1 MNPYTGWRGH
11 SQIATGSGSSLQL
24 FFAMD
29 LTMLSDSDAASC
41 CALRKVSCSLDDER
55 IAMVITPPSLI
66 DTLAFWRTHE
76 GSHLGGDQSLASTLV
91 FVWIFTHGVAQA
103 TVVPSESM
111 TPTILVG
118 DHFFL
123 DKVAFPA
130 NYPQIMQNYLPA
142 RTINRGDIIAFW
154 SPENPE
160 MRLVKRVIGLP
171 GETIEIRNRDVY
183 INGRRLDEPYAVH
196 TDVREIDR
204 RDTLESVMIPPD
216 HFFMMGDNRDN
227 SNDSRFW
234 GFAPRESFIGKP
246 LFVYWS

>member
-1 MNPYTGWRGH
+1 MKAHIW
-11 SQIATGSGSSLQL
+11 
-24 FFAMD
+24 
-29 LTMLSDSDAASC
+29 
-41 CALRKVSCSLDDER
+41 
-55 IAMVITPPSLI
+55 
-66 DTLAFWRTHE
+66 E
-76 GSHLGGDQSLASTLV
+76 GTKSLASTLV

-130 NYPQIMQNYLPA
+130 NYPRIMQGYLPA

-183 INGRRLDEPYAVH
+183 INGRKLEEPYAVH
-196 TDVREIDR
+196 TDVRQIDR
-204 RDTLESVMIPPD
+204 RDILEPVMIPPD

-234 GFAPRESFIGKP
+234 GFAPHESFIGKP
-246 LFVYWS
+246 LFVYWSYEDNPYSQEMTLTQWLEHSASVAAHFLTRTRWLRTVQSCDRWNGRRQARFRRIRQARSRGL